1 MLDLRDTSSLVTG
14 GASGLGEA
22 AARLL
27 AERGAKVLVADL
39 NDDRRK
45 AVAAGPG
52 GAYVHAD
59 VTDTEHVVA
68 AVAAAEQLG
77 PLRTCVTAA
86 GIGWGGRPVG
96 KEREVSSAH
105 HLGAFQKVLAVNL
118 VGTFNTVRLAATA
131 IARTAPVDEAGERG

>member
-22 AARLL
+22 GARLL
-27 AERGAKVLVADL
+27 AERGAKGLVAGL
-39 NDDRRK
+39 NDDRGK
-45 AVAAGPG
+45 GVAPELG
-52 GAYVHAD
+52 GDYVHAD

-86 GIGWGGRPVG
+86 GIGWGGPPRRRG
-96 KEREVSSAH
+96 
-105 HLGAFQKVLAVNL
+105 
-118 VGTFNTVRLAATA
+118 
-131 IARTAPVDEAGERG
+131 GEG